1 MGGLDIVTP
10 HPPTPPTITMS
21 SKKQYHL
28 SSAMKRTSEWISS
41 QEIPSDITVQA
52 GGTAFSI
59 HKLPLV
65 SKCGYIRKLVSKSNQ
80 PDLSFIDIPDIPGG
94 AGSFELVVKFCYGMN
109 IEIDPINVAAL
120 RCAAQYLDM
129 TEDYSPNNLISH
141 VEAYIDQVVLLSLS
155 SAVTVLRCLESL
167 QPVAEEVKLV
177 SRCIEAVACIACTEC
192 DVGSFEGAESG
203 LDAKPVVDW
212 WAEDLTVLR
221 IDMFQRVLIAMNGKG
236 LRSYALGPLLML
248 YAQKSLR
255 GLDIFGKGKKKMDPK
270 LEHEKRVILETIV
283 SLLPRERDAMS
294 AHPDLTEVERKKV
307 CTLMDC
313 QKLSREACAH
323 AAQNDRLPVQ
333 TVVQVMYYEQ
343 QRLRNTM
350 NGGLIGGES
359 PAPSHKSTTPATN
372 TQADE
377 ILKLRRENQDLKM
390 EVVRMRMQMKEL
402 EKPSA
407 RIPSSQKPPLP
418 KKSFIKT
425 VSNKLGRLYPTTST
439 SGKTRPSKDRR
450 HSIS

>member
-10 HPPTPPTITMS
+10 HPPPPPPTTITMS

-52 GGTAFSI
+52 GGTAFSL

-94 AGSFELVVKFCYGMN
+94 AESFELVVKFCYGMN

-120 RCAAQYLDM
+120 RCAAQYLEM
-129 TEDYSPNNLISH
+129 AEDYSPNNLISH
-141 VEAYIDQVVLLSLS
+141 VEAYIEQVVLLSLS
-155 SAVTVLRCLESL
+155 SGVTVLHCSESL
-167 QPVAEEVKLV
+167 QPVADEVKLV
-177 SRCIEAVACIACTEC
+177 SRCIEAVACIACNEC
-192 DVGSFEGAESG
+192 DMGSFEGAESG

-236 LRSYALGPLLML
+236 LRPYALGPLLML

-270 LEHEKRVILETIV
+270 LEHEKRVILETI
-283 SLLPRERDAMS
+283 

-390 EVVRMRMQMKEL
+390 EVVRMRMLMKEL

-407 RIPSSQKPPLP
+407 RIPFSQKPPLP
-418 KKSFIKT
+418 KKSFIKS
-425 VSNKLGRLYPTTST
+425 VSNKLGRLYPFLSDGKTTST
-439 SGKTRPSKDRR
+439 SGKTRPSKNWR